1 VFTENVLINNQSFDS
16 ISTGVSALMILIFSI
31 IYLFSRIKY
40 NTNPEIF
47 KIDGSFLVVSSIII
61 YFSGTFFIYILSKNN
76 YFDENFRLS
85 YSLINALV
93 LIVRNILI
101 LTAFITELKP
111 YLKKETFTHTSKYS
125 NLMPL
130 LQTISSSSNVS
141 TVLFFG
147 TLGMLVLAIGLV
159 VFIVF
164 HQRKVIKYQQQ
175 LQRLEDEQQQ
185 ILLNASIRW
194 QEEERQRIAAD
205 LHDDAG
211 PLLATARL
219 YLNDNLVHQDISTQ
233 LQSIYNA
240 KQIIDDTI
248 QLIRNISHS
257 LMPPT
262 LKNFGLE
269 SAINDLFQKISG
281 SGAINA
287 SCRFH
292 DYRERMLPQ
301 RELLIF
307 RVAQELV
314 NNILKHSNSS
324 FIHLTQNTSDGK
336 FYIRLHHDGK
346 GITQADFERM
356 NKSSAGLGLKN
367 IQSRMKVL
375 DGSVFFEKDASQTFY
390 KVTLEMPVSDTTSL

>member
-1 VFTENVLINNQSFDS
+1 MIWLQANNSQ
-16 ISTGVSALMILIFSI
+16 L
-31 IYLFSRIKY
+31 
-40 NTNPEIF
+40 
-47 KIDGSFLVVSSIII
+47 
-61 YFSGTFFIYILSKNN
+61 SG
-76 YFDENFRLS
+76 
-85 YSLINALV
+85 
-93 LIVRNILI
+93 
-101 LTAFITELKP
+101 
-111 YLKKETFTHTSKYS
+111 
-125 NLMPL
+125 
-130 LQTISSSSNVS
+130 S
-141 TVLFFG
+141 TVPQMIFIG
-147 TLGMLVLAIGLV
+147 TAGMLVLAIALV

-164 HQRKVIKYQQQ
+164 HQRKVIKYQMQ
-175 LQRLEDEQQQ
+175 LQRLEEEQQK

-219 YLNDNLVHQDISTQ
+219 YLNENLLKQDMSTQ

-281 SGAINA
+281 TGAINA

-292 DYRERMLPQ
+292 DYRQ
-301 RELLIF
+301 RLVPEQELLVF
-307 RVAQELV
+307 RVVQELI

-324 FIHLTQNTSDGK
+324 FMHITQNISEGR
-336 FYIRLHHDGK
+336 FFLRLHHDGR
-346 GITQADFERM
+346 GITQDDFQKM
-356 NKSSAGLGLKN
+356 NKSSLGLGLKN

-375 DGSVFFEKDASQTFY
+375 HGNINFEKDLSQTYY
-390 KVTLEMPVSDTTSL
+390 KITIDIPVIEAEMIPG